1 MELKLTEPTWH
12 VVCYLDYR
20 TNINVAT
27 TVDN

>member
-1 MELKLTEPTWH
+1 MTWR

-27 TVDN
+27 TVDNWW